1 MSSALSAARNRR
13 APVGQNEPQ
22 NMPPSPYPSQ
32 NAGLTLPQV
41 ITLVD
46 KRLITLEQFMKEQTE
61 SPRSQTINTGE
72 VQSNLSVIVDE
83 FNSRYSILAEE
94 IDAMKKN
101 NNDTPVSVIVDE
113 FNSRYSSL
121 AAELNSRYSSLAA
134 ELNSRYSSLAE
145 EIDTMKNMLMKLQS
159 FTMEVNKTL
168 LDERIRIFSD
178 VDTINTSLDMKRNVN
193 FDKIENINEFAPKMD
208 YLEQT
213 GEFSMSNEF
222 ANYNNESKGATL

>member
-13 APVGQNEPQ
+13 APIGQNEPQ
-22 NMPPSPYPSQ
+22 NIPPSPYPSQ

-41 ITLVD
+41 IALVD
-46 KRLITLEQFMKEQTE
+46 KRLITLEKFMKEQNE
-61 SPRSQTINTGE
+61 SPTVQTINSE
-72 VQSNLSVIVDE
+72 VPSNLSAIVDE
-83 FNSRYSILAEE
+83 FNTRYSI
-94 IDAMKKN
+94 
-101 NNDTPVSVIVDE
+101 
-113 FNSRYSSL
+113 
-121 AAELNSRYSSLAA
+121 
-134 ELNSRYSSLAE
+134 LAE

-178 VDTINTSLDMKRNVN
+178 IDTINTSLDMKRNVN
-193 FDKIENINEFAPKMD
+193 FDKIENINGFSPKMD

>member
-13 APVGQNEPQ
+13 APIAQNEPQ
-22 NMPPSPYPSQ
+22 NTPPSPYPSQ
-32 NAGLTLPQV
+32 TTGLTLPQV
-41 ITLVD
+41 IALVD

-61 SPRSQTINTGE
+61 SPTVQTINNE
-72 VQSNLSVIVDE
+72 APSNLSAIVDE
-83 FNSRYSILAEE
+83 FNTRYSI
-94 IDAMKKN
+94 
-101 NNDTPVSVIVDE
+101 
-113 FNSRYSSL
+113 
-121 AAELNSRYSSLAA
+121 
-134 ELNSRYSSLAE
+134 LAE

-178 VDTINTSLDMKRNVN
+178 IDTINTSLDVKRNVN
-193 FDKIENINEFAPKMD
+193 FDKIENINGFSAKMD

-222 ANYNNESKGATL
+222 AKYNTETKGSTI

>member
-13 APVGQNEPQ
+13 APIGQNEPQ
-22 NMPPSPYPSQ
+22 NIPPSQNGQPSQ

-46 KRLITLEQFMKEQTE
+46 KRLITLEKFMKEQTE
-61 SPRSQTINTGE
+61 SPHVQTINNDSP
-72 VQSNLSVIVDE
+72 SNLSAIVDE
-83 FNSRYSILAEE
+83 FNTRYSI
-94 IDAMKKN
+94 
-101 NNDTPVSVIVDE
+101 
-113 FNSRYSSL
+113 
-121 AAELNSRYSSLAA
+121 
-134 ELNSRYSSLAE
+134 LAE

-178 VDTINTSLDMKRNVN
+178 IDNTTLDMKHNVN
-193 FDKIENINEFAPKMD
+193 FDKIENINGFSSNMD

-222 ANYNNESKGATL
+222 ANYNTESKGSTI